1 MLVLYAIRRMLNKI
15 LRYYFS
21 YITILFLPINIKT
34 FQDTIYCN
42 DVFFFNGF
50 FLWFF
55 LIYIFSVCFLQNYSG
70 LMTRIMK
77 ASSPRLILVFFCYF
91 FNYYF
96 FLISSFDIGWLR
108 IIWVVF
114 RPVKSTGSYRIIK
127 IIVYQIY

>member
-34 FQDTIYCN
+34 FQDTIYYN
-42 DVFFFNGF
+42 DFFFNGF

-77 ASSPRLILVFFCYF
+77 ASSLRLILVFCFVIFLTTIF
-91 FNYYF
+91 FF
-96 FLISSFDIGWLR
+96 QFHLLILVDWESFGLYLDPSSQPDH
-108 IIWVVF
+108 
-114 RPVKSTGSYRIIK
+114 IK
-127 IIVYQIY
+127 LLK